1 MVLRW
6 SERLPQRSQ
15 ARTAAGRNTKRAPPR
30 RVSPVSPVLDRK
42 VPPRSPAGG
51 DDGGI
56 NTRKDASELV
66 AGGARTG
73 RQVRRGRGRP
83 RRQPSGAK
91 QGPGGRFTE
100 DGGDLGGNHR
110 GQSRDR
116 EVGSPRTGA
125 TSEGTIGRQS
135 RDRKSMRAG
144 PDSGPRSHCSWRR
157 TPGRRRGGEGPGLR
171 GPLGMARKRLS
182 VRPALGRSE
191 LGRPCRTCDVLAT
204 HEPLRGVFM
213 DPSRLQVHLQR
224 LPPQHLIHLGSH
236 RRQR

>member
-1 MVLRW
+1 
-6 SERLPQRSQ
+6 
-15 ARTAAGRNTKRAPPR
+15 
-30 RVSPVSPVLDRK
+30 VSPVLDRK

-73 RQVRRGRGRP
+73 RQVHRGRGRP

-100 DGGDLGGNHR
+100 DGGDLGGNR
-110 GQSRDR
+110 PGQSRDR
-116 EVGSPRTGA
+116 E
-125 TSEGTIGRQS
+125 
-135 RDRKSMRAG
+135 SMRAG

-171 GPLGMARKRLS
+171 SPLGMARNCLS
-182 VRPALGRSE
+182 VRPALSRSK
-191 LGRPCRTCDVLAT
+191 LGRPRRTCEVSEAR
-204 HEPLRGVFM
+204 EPLRGVFG
-213 DPSRLQVHLQR
+213 DPSGLEVHLQR
-224 LPPQHLIHLGSH
+224 LPPPHLIHLGSH